1 MNESLD
7 IYIEQYLDELLEEFQ
22 PKFSSEIN
30 DFIRRSVKFTLVS
43 EINMHL
49 HNQLLFNNLSQPSQ
63 IILAR
68 WEKYEIE
75 ARKGVNHESNPSI

>member
-7 IYIEQYLDELLEEFQ
+7 IYIEQYLDELLDEFK

-30 DFIRRSVKFTLVS
+30 DLIRRSIKYTLVC
-43 EINMHL
+43 ELNMHI
-49 HNQLLFNNLSQPSQ
+49 HNQLEFNKLSGPSQ
-63 IILAR
+63 FIFAR

-75 ARKGVNHESNPSI
+75 TRKGVNHESDPSL